1 MKYSLK
7 LLGEGEQHSL
17 FTDPSIPVPTPEG
30 RYQTVVPY
38 RLGMMAMVRRDP
50 GGAVRS
56 YPPPGVVPQ
65 GHPTISHS
73 VPIPGA
79 NGTPVA
85 VQHQVKK
92 MPPPSSV
99 PQMRISSNGG
109 MRPVPVVSALQA
121 TPNAQVTVGS
131 PPHAVAVMQHPT
143 PSVTNGVGRAAMN
156 MPHVDALKADNH
168 VNGALVNGV
177 AAVSPQA
184 DTTGQTQ
191 EASTNGSP
199 TRPKSQNQVPVSLT
213 PSSYQLASI
222 ANYGA
227 ALANPAAFAQYMNG
241 QHTGLSRDQVQNLKL
256 AFANLPAQ
264 DLAAMQSVVNR
275 PLQGSYMH
283 LQGARNLNVQLS
295 AVANNLKLP
304 AAQPMQW
311 TASSPLQR
319 PGSVVNGVDA
329 QTLSSPVSPTSNAT
343 PVRTPSANGMRQNGI
358 RAGVMPNG
366 QMPLSPHLSHSPS
379 PLPSAL
385 SQSPPRL
392 PLTPTMGMASPSLQ
406 HQQPVGN
413 TQNGF

>member
-1 MKYSLK
+1 M
-7 LLGEGEQHSL
+7 
-17 FTDPSIPVPTPEG
+17 
-30 RYQTVVPY
+30 
-38 RLGMMAMVRRDP
+38 
-50 GGAVRS
+50 
-56 YPPPGVVPQ
+56 
-65 GHPTISHS
+65 
-73 VPIPGA
+73 
-79 NGTPVA
+79 GTP
-85 VQHQVKK
+85 
-92 MPPPSSV
+92 
-99 PQMRISSNGG
+99 
-109 MRPVPVVSALQA
+109 A
-121 TPNAQVTVGS
+121 T
-131 PPHAVAVMQHPT
+131 
-143 PSVTNGVGRAAMN
+143 
-156 MPHVDALKADNH
+156 
-168 VNGALVNGV
+168 
-177 AAVSPQA
+177 
-184 DTTGQTQ
+184 
-191 EASTNGSP
+191 

-213 PSSYQLASI
+213 PNSYQLASI

-275 PLQGSYMH
+275 PQQGSYIH
-283 LQGARNLNVQLS
+283 LQGVRNLNVQLS
-295 AVANNLKLP
+295 AVVNNLKLP
-304 AAQPMQW
+304 ATQSMQW

-366 QMPLSPHLSHSPS
+366 QMSLSPHLSHSPS